1 MICIGK
7 ISKIDYEAG
16 CADVTIEDRD
26 GIVVTNVPFLD
37 TIYEMPE
44 VRDAVYVDFEE
55 RGNRIKRGVILGR
68 FYTKSNA
75 PRQSGKGIFYKKFTD
90 GAYIKYDPDT
100 KTLEL
105 AVDNVTIKGLSIS
118 ENISVTG
125 NATIDG
131 NEFVT
136 GDASIGGKETV
147 TGNVTIGGD
156 ETITGSISAATATLG
171 GISMT
176 THTHTGTHGETSG
189 PH

>member
-125 NATIDG
+125 NATI
-131 NEFVT
+131 
-136 GDASIGGKETV
+136 
-147 TGNVTIGGD
+147 GGD